1 MDAKN
6 KLLLTALILLNSRVK
21 GYPYGAPTDLC
32 DTISP
37 MRTQSLPLQMNDAPY
52 VLLQTA
58 ISYKPGQV
66 INVSIQRVDPDSTFE
81 GFMVQ
86 AIDKISGRFVGRFL
100 DAEGLHLLDECSA
113 VMQNDSKS
121 KANVQ
126 LAWVAPLNQRGD
138 VIFRGTVIEKKTKY
152 YDGLI
157 SRLESPR

>member
-1 MDAKN
+1 MDGKN
-6 KLLLTALILLNSRVK
+6 KLLLTAFILINSQAQ
-21 GYPYGAPTDLC
+21 GYPHGAPMDLC

-37 MRTQSLPLQMNDAPY
+37 MRTQGLPQSNDAPY
-52 VLLQTA
+52 VLWQTA

-66 INVSIQRVDPDSTFE
+66 INVSILRRRSDSTFE

-86 AIDKISGRFVGRFL
+86 AIDKISGKYVGRFL

-113 VMQNDSKS
+113 VMQNDNKS
-121 KANVQ
+121 KTSIQ

-138 VIFRGTVIEKKTKY
+138 VIFRGTIIEKKTKY